1 MGIDTNKFVGG
12 YSEKDVNKG
21 KEQALDLHYAVE
33 RLMNN
38 EDFLK
43 VYNHYTNQ
51 TVLEEAEKAG
61 VAAEYRPVLFESILN
76 RVAFK
81 QYIQELLDLDPKDL
95 VEDGIESI
103 GE

>member
-1 MGIDTNKFVGG
+1 MKVDTNKFVGG
-12 YSEKDVNKG
+12 YNNQDVNRG
-21 KEQALDLHYAVE
+21 KEQALELHYAME

-81 QYIQELLDLDPKDL
+81 QYVQELLDLDPKDL
-95 VEDGIESI
+95 AEDNIEMV